1 MSNVTK
7 RHWVALEGMEF
18 YAHHGVTPEEQKVG
32 GNYKVNVYVGTFF
45 ENAMLQDQL
54 ELTVDYAVIHEICK
68 AVMAESS
75 KLIEHVAGKIIEAIK
90 NKFDTIY
97 ALKVEVAKLNPPL
110 NGQVQLA
117 KVVVEETFG

>member
-1 MSNVTK
+1 MSKVTK

-18 YAHHGVTPEEQKVG
+18 YAHHGVTPEEQKIG
-32 GNYKVNVYVGTFF
+32 GNYTVNVYVGTFF
-45 ENAMLQDQL
+45 ENAMVKDQL
-54 ELTVDYAVIHEICK
+54 ELTIDYAIIHEICK
-68 AVMAESS
+68 TVMAERA

-90 NKFDTIY
+90 NKFDQLY